1 MLIEFSVSNFRS
13 IYEKQTLS
21 MVAAKLTGKENTQ
34 TNIFTPERYKN
45 LPLLKTAAI
54 YGANASGKSNLLK
67 AMDFF
72 QALSTYSTTLKN
84 SDKFIFSPFKL
95 NSHAISEPTSF
106 EMEFIATDGIR
117 YIYGFSLT
125 ENEVIEEHLLSF
137 TSNKPTEIFIRKK
150 TEPIKFSN
158 VLKGHK
164 KILEEQL
171 QKNHLLLT
179 KAANSNFYQLL
190 PVYNFIYSSLAS
202 NFGEKGYSSF
212 TINVSSESNEYSE
225 KYRER
230 VIQLLKAA
238 DTGIESYDIETH
250 NGEEYFR
257 SSHGK
262 EQEILYNK
270 ELRTKIV
277 HKFFNGDTFSEVKW
291 DLEEESDG
299 TIKLFN
305 FAALIITVL
314 DSGMILYF
322 DELNISWHPLI
333 TELVINLFN
342 NAETNPKNAQLIF
355 TTHDATL
362 LNKDLLRRDQMWF
375 VEKNKQGMSKLFSL
389 ADFDKKEVRW
399 DIPFDKW
406 YLSGRFGAIPNIQEF
421 KMNMDEHAESKK

>member
-34 TNIFTPERYKN
+34 TNIFTPEKYKN

-67 AMDFF
+67 AMFFFEDF
-72 QALSTYSTTLKN
+72 LLDSTNLKLN
-84 SDKFIFSPFKL
+84 DKIAISPFRLFQK
-95 NSHAISEPTSF
+95 AEEEPTTF
-106 EMEFIATDGIR
+106 EIEIVAFDKIR
-117 YIYGFSLT
+117 YIYGFSII
-125 ENEVIEEHLLSF
+125 ESEVVEEHLISF
-137 TSNKPTEIFIRKK
+137 TSSKPTEIFVRKK
-150 TEPIKFSN
+150 GESIKFSG

-179 KAANSNFYQLL
+179 KAANSNFEQLI
-190 PVYNFIYSSLAS
+190 PVYQFFYKKTRYNETEGSLP
-202 NFGEKGYSSF
+202 
-212 TINVSSESNEYSE
+212 T
-225 KYRER
+225 
-230 VIQLLKAA
+230 LLKFIQDGKFHKKLVNLLKSI
-238 DTGIESYDIETH
+238 DTTIENFQVRFLEYKF
-250 NGEEYFR
+250 GKKLEEAEQTKMFVIR
-257 SSHGK
+257 KSSD
-262 EQEILYNK
+262 LNNN
-270 ELRTKIV
+270 ELV
-277 HKFFNGDTFSEVKW
+277 EWELH
-291 DLEEESDG
+291 EESDG
-299 TIKLFN
+299 TKKFFN
-305 FAALIITVL
+305 FAYLIQTALEEGNVFIW
-314 DSGMILYF
+314 
-322 DELNISWHPLI
+322 DELNNSWHPHI
-333 TELVINLFN
+333 TEFVINLFN
-342 NAETNPKNAQLIF
+342 NADTNPQNAQLIF

-421 KMNMDEHAESKK
+421 KLNVDEEPIPPK